1 MKYIILIVLVLV
13 SFFTIRFIM
22 LGNQSAIIKPSLG
35 LENNRLKP
43 CESNGNCIVSH
54 DLKDSEI
61 APIAKTSN
69 PIEKLKDICTKQGFE
84 IVETRENYL
93 YALDTSKIFSFVDD
107 VEFFY
112 DKEAQMLHFRSASR
126 VGKSDLGA
134 NSKRV
139 RQFLELLK

>member
-1 MKYIILIVLVLV
+1 MKYIILVVLVLV

-22 LGNQSAIIKPSLG
+22 LGNQSATMKPTLG
-35 LENNRLKP
+35 LEKNRLKP

-54 DLKDSEI
+54 DLKDSEL
-61 APIAKTSN
+61 APITNTSN
-69 PIEKLKDICTKQGFE
+69 PIDKLKDICTKQGFE
-84 IVETRENYL
+84 IVETREDYL
-93 YALDTSKIFSFVDD
+93 YVLDASKIFGFVDD

-112 DKEAQMLHFRSASR
+112 DKEAQTLHFRSASR

-139 RQFLELLK
+139 RQILELLK